1 MSQDFI
7 FNIKILQEVFCGNT
21 GQRQV
26 NLYRQHFEM
35 KYLSFDQDVID
46 MHFQKMA
53 KILLK
58 LGKDPSMKQAF
69 VSSLP
74 KMLVGHIIMITK
86 KKIKSIIIPHMGYI
100 RQIIFQALD
109 NICIKIY
116 ILKQIIQNNPSL
128 DRACRWIDFFTK
140 SHYPFSSL

>member
-1 MSQDFI
+1 
-7 FNIKILQEVFCGNT
+7 
-21 GQRQV
+21 
-26 NLYRQHFEM
+26 M

-100 RQIIFQALD
+100 R
-109 NICIKIY
+109 
-116 ILKQIIQNNPSL
+116 
-128 DRACRWIDFFTK
+128 
-140 SHYPFSSL
+140 